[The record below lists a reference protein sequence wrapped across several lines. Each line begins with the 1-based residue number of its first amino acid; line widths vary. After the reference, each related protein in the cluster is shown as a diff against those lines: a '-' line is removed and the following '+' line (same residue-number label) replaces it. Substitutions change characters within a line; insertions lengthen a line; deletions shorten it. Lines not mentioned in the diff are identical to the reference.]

1 MPASRSF
8 CNRCKCN
15 GDTFHLNDWRL
26 ATFEEERTG
35 LLLPPP
41 AVSGRPISP
50 PPACFRPSFPPGKIS
65 NVNLARTREISRSSE
80 LEVSNRS
87 SKIKREKSNSFFGEG
102 RGGWKKSTWSAFRF
116 VRKLCKVC
124 WFVYFELIEFY
135 HWIKNYR
142 NRIKCWIKACSMEW
156 FNPNLVLTIIIIYA
170 LIWPR
175 LKTCILIIRN
185 FCMKRNCWKRKG
197 IFS

>member
-35 LLLPPP
+35 CFFLLRLSQ
-41 AVSGRPISP
+41 VGQFP

-65 NVNLARTREISRSSE
+65 NVNLGRTREISRSSE

-87 SKIKREKSNSFFGEG
+87 SKIKREKSNSFFWGKGGEG
-102 RGGWKKSTWSAFRF
+102 KNEKNQLEVLRF

-135 HWIKNYR
+135 HEELSKSN
-142 NRIKCWIKACSMEW
+142 N
-156 FNPNLVLTIIIIYA
+156 
-170 LIWPR
+170 
-175 LKTCILIIRN
+175 
-185 FCMKRNCWKRKG
+185 
-197 IFS
+197 